1 MLEKIVRPIQTQTQ
15 ARYQAWYREADPKQL
30 AYYYAFFVQGAE
42 GMLTMW
48 LKQGMKES
56 PEQIAKVIENVVTKG
71 APH

>member
-1 MLEKIVRPIQTQTQ
+1 
-15 ARYQAWYREADPKQL
+15 
-30 AYYYAFFVQGAE
+30 
-42 GMLTMW
+42 MW